1 MANQRT
7 LKDSFTLRSK
17 GLHTGMDITLKV
29 CPAPE
34 NYGIKVKRV
43 DLEGAPEIAALA
55 ENVDGTNRG
64 TVIKKGDVAVSTI
77 EHAMSALF
85 AYGIDNAIL
94 EVNAPEL
101 PILDGSAKYY
111 VENIEKVGIQE
122 QNAEKTFYVVKQR
135 TEYLDE
141 KSGSKIILLPDNHFS
156 LSVGVDFNSP
166 IL

>member
-34 NYGIKVKRV
+34 NYGIKIKRI

-101 PILDGSAKYY
+101 PILDGSAKFYA
-111 VENIEKVGIQE
+111 ENIESRHTR
-122 QNAEKTFYVVKQR
+122 AERRKDILCCKTENRV
-135 TEYLDE
+135 
-141 KSGSKIILLPDNHFS
+141 SGREERFQDNTPAGQS
-156 LSVGVDFNSP
+156 LQLKRGR
-166 IL
+166 